1 MAHIQQLSF
10 IKTIAQHLT
19 SDYSDVKILEIGS
32 YDVNGS
38 VRNYFLDSDYLG
50 TDLVEGP
57 SVDLVADG
65 HLITHKDNTYEI
77 TISCECFEHNPYWFE
92 TFINMHRMTKSGG
105 FLIFTCATK
114 GRLEHGTNRTSPTSS
129 PGSQSVGWNYYH
141 NLEEKD
147 FEKKINL
154 ENLFENY
161 LFLTNNDSKDLYF
174 IGKKFGAEGRFYFDK
189 KKFIKEYNQQQ
200 VFLKS
205 NNSLLKKTLNFF
217 RFLIFIP
224 VSIASYLP
232 QKYFHNFTVA
242 YIKPFRYL
250 KSKIFYLCNSKK

>member
-1 MAHIQQLSF
+1 M
-10 IKTIAQHLT
+10 
-19 SDYSDVKILEIGS
+19 
-32 YDVNGS
+32 
-38 VRNYFLDSDYLG
+38 
-50 TDLVEGP
+50 
-57 SVDLVADG
+57 
-65 HLITHKDNTYEI
+65 
-77 TISCECFEHNPYWFE
+77 
-92 TFINMHRMTKSGG
+92 
-105 FLIFTCATK
+105 
-114 GRLEHGTNRTSPTSS
+114 
-129 PGSQSVGWNYYH
+129 
-141 NLEEKD
+141 
-147 FEKKINL
+147 
-154 ENLFENY
+154 NY

-250 KSKIFYLCNSKK
+250 KSKILYLCNSKK